1 MPRTKSKPRSLP
13 EAPEI
18 DRRIAIPPFRAAAL
32 AVIVLVPA
40 LAILGVF
47 GERAT
52 TGAAA
57 SGAIAV
63 QIEFPSRARYRT
75 LEVITATVANRSN
88 GDIDTVTVR
97 IDTAYALRFSAVT
110 FTPPATE
117 AYGVKLTS
125 LGPGESRLVV
135 IELRG
140 ERYGHHRGA
149 LHVESTS
156 GDTVAVAVHTWTF
169 P

>member
-1 MPRTKSKPRSLP
+1 MSRAKSKTPSLP

-18 DRRIAIPPFRAAAL
+18 DRRITIPPFRAAAL
-32 AVIVLVPA
+32 GVIVLVPV
-40 LAILGVF
+40 LAVLGVF
-47 GERAT
+47 GERARA
-52 TGAAA
+52 GAAA

-63 QIEFPSRARYRT
+63 QIEFPSRARFRA
-75 LEVITATVANRSN
+75 LDVITATVANRSD
-88 GDIDTVTVR
+88 GVIDTVTVR

-110 FTPPATE
+110 FTPPATA

-135 IELRG
+135 VELRG
-140 ERYGHHRGA
+140 ERYGRHRGA

-156 GDTVAVAVHTWTF
+156 GDTVAIAVHTWTF